1 LHVQNT
7 NSRGACNSSPARL
20 KKNDGKPEMTR
31 PEEKKKVVERD
42 LKGM

>member
-7 NSRGACNSSPARL
+7 NSRGACNTPPTRL
-20 KKNDGKPEMTR
+20 KKNDGKPEMART
-31 PEEKKKVVERD
+31 EEKKTVVERD